1 MYGKDSHDDTYSK
14 DAFGETYSAD
24 AYSLYENPKPKR
36 ATGGGG
42 RSRNQIPQ
50 KEGRCKNYLF

>member
-1 MYGKDSHDDTYSK
+1 MYGKDSYDDMYSK
-14 DAFGETYSAD
+14 DGFGETYSAD

-36 ATGGGG
+36 ATGGGA

-50 KEGRCKNYLF
+50 KEGR